1 MASAKIKNYRWIIV
15 GLLFTGTVINYL
27 DRQIIGLLKPTL
39 EAEFS
44 WTESDFGKIM
54 SAFSFAYAIGL
65 LVSGRFID
73 KVGTKMG
80 YSVAV
85 VVWSL
90 AGMFHALAKSV
101 MGFGIARLSLG
112 IGEAGNFPAAMKAV
126 AEWFPKKERALAT
139 GSCCIDS
146 CSNYYAKL
154 WLAGS
159 FLDYRSPW
167 FCLVDILVV
176 FL

>member
-73 KVGTKMG
+73 KVGTKMAAKMISPPMVG
-80 YSVAV
+80 VPSFSFCPCNPR
-85 VVWSL
+85 SL
-90 AGMFHALAKSV
+90 TVSPTCFFLSIEISLSPNIIEMINDV
-101 MGFGIARLSLG
+101 MMAIPARN
-112 IGEAGNFPAAMKAV
+112 EM
-126 AEWFPKKERALAT
+126 
-139 GSCCIDS
+139 
-146 CSNYYAKL
+146 Y
-154 WLAGS
+154 
-159 FLDYRSPW
+159 
-167 FCLVDILVV
+167 
-176 FL
+176 